1 MAKTRTNTLYVCSH
15 CGAKSHKWVG
25 QCSSCDSWNTLDLVT
40 TRGGSPALPG
50 DVVAPV
56 RLAEVVTKAS
66 ERYQTG
72 LSELD
77 RVLGGGIV
85 PGSVVLLGGEPGIGK
100 STLALQALGR
110 LSSHHETLYV
120 SAEESLEQLA
130 LRYQRLGL
138 KSQELTALCDGQ
150 LENLIAELDKKLYG
164 VLVIDSIQTLRT
176 QGLESSPG
184 SVGQVRECAD
194 RLVIEAK
201 RRGIAIILIGHVTK
215 DGALAGPKTLEHLV
229 DTVLYFE
236 GDTSSRFRLVRAWK
250 NRFGSV
256 NEVGVFAMEAN
267 GLKAVKNPSAI
278 FLSGT
283 QTESSGTAI
292 FVSQD
297 GSRPMLVEVQALVD
311 QSSLGNPR
319 RLSVGYETHR
329 LNMLLAI
336 LHRHAGISL
345 LDQDVFVNVAGGL
358 RVLET
363 GADLAVAAAIISSFS
378 NRAIDRRTVF
388 FGELGLSGEV
398 RPVPRGEGRVAESAK
413 LGFSRL
419 VIPAANKLESRKVVE
434 GLSVVALRSAAELNE
449 VVREQRDQA

>member
-1 MAKTRTNTLYVCSH
+1 MAKARTSTSYVCSH
-15 CGAKSHKWVG
+15 CGTKSHKWVG
-25 QCSSCDSWNTLDLVT
+25 QCSSCGSWNTLGLVT
-40 TRGGSPALPG
+40 ATGVSPGLSSDSVTPARLA
-50 DVVAPV
+50 DVVT
-56 RLAEVVTKAS
+56 RNY
-66 ERYQTG
+66 ERYPTG

-77 RVLGGGIV
+77 RVLGGGLV

-100 STLALQALGR
+100 STLALQALGC
-110 LSSHHETLYV
+110 LSNMHETLYV
-120 SAEESLEQLA
+120 SAEESVEQLA
-130 LRYQRLGL
+130 MRYQRLGVS
-138 KSQELTALCDGQ
+138 SQKLTALCDGQ
-150 LENLIAELDKKLYG
+150 LETLIAELDRTPYG
-164 VLVIDSIQTLRT
+164 VLVVDSIQTLRT
-176 QGLESSPG
+176 QELESSPG

-194 RLVIEAK
+194 RLVVEAK
-201 RRGIAIILIGHVTK
+201 RRGISIILIGHVTK
-215 DGALAGPKTLEHLV
+215 EGALAGPKTLEHLV

-236 GDTSSRFRLVRAWK
+236 GDTTSRFRLVRAWK

-256 NEVGVFAMEAN
+256 NEVGVFAMEPN

-283 QTESSGTAI
+283 QMESAGTAI

-297 GSRPMLVEVQALVD
+297 GTRPMLVEVQALVD

-358 RVLET
+358 RVIET
-363 GADLAVAAAIISSFS
+363 GADLAVAAAIISSFA
-378 NRAIDRRTVF
+378 NKPIDRRTVF

-398 RPVPRGEGRVAESAK
+398 RPVPRGEERVAESAK

-434 GLSVVALRSAAELNE
+434 GLSVAALRSAVELDS
-449 VVREQRDQA
+449 VVREQGG

>member
-1 MAKTRTNTLYVCSH
+1 L
-15 CGAKSHKWVG
+15 
-25 QCSSCDSWNTLDLVT
+25 SSDSVT
-40 TRGGSPALPG
+40 PARLA
-50 DVVAPV
+50 DVVT
-56 RLAEVVTKAS
+56 RNY
-66 ERYQTG
+66 ERYPTG

-77 RVLGGGIV
+77 RVLGGGLV

-100 STLALQALGR
+100 STLALQALGC
-110 LSSHHETLYV
+110 LSNMHETLYV
-120 SAEESLEQLA
+120 SAEESVEQLA
-130 LRYQRLGL
+130 MRYQRLGVS
-138 KSQELTALCDGQ
+138 SQKLTALCDGQ
-150 LENLIAELDKKLYG
+150 LETLIAELDRTPYG
-164 VLVIDSIQTLRT
+164 VLVVDSIQTLRT
-176 QGLESSPG
+176 QELESSPG

-194 RLVIEAK
+194 RLVVEAK
-201 RRGIAIILIGHVTK
+201 RRGISIILIGHVTK
-215 DGALAGPKTLEHLV
+215 EGALAGPKTLEHLV

-236 GDTSSRFRLVRAWK
+236 GDTTSRFRLVRAWK

-256 NEVGVFAMEAN
+256 NEVGVFAMEPN

-283 QTESSGTAI
+283 QMESAGTAI

-297 GSRPMLVEVQALVD
+297 GTRPMLVEVQALVD

-358 RVLET
+358 RVIET
-363 GADLAVAAAIISSFS
+363 GADLAVAAAIISSFA
-378 NRAIDRRTVF
+378 NKPIDRRTVF

-398 RPVPRGEGRVAESAK
+398 RPVPRGEERVAESAK

-434 GLSVVALRSAAELNE
+434 GLSVAALRSAVELDS
-449 VVREQRDQA
+449 VVREQGG